1 MVGPGGI
8 DADHDGSPRLT
19 LGLTFSVALTVVTG
33 AMDAITFTRLGD
45 VFSSVM
51 TGNLVLLGVS
61 AGRADGAL
69 AVHVAVAVAG
79 FVGGVLLAGTITGPP
94 ARVAGRWPP
103 RVSAALAVEL
113 ALLAGFSAG
122 WAAGSGRPDGT
133 GQLVLLLLA
142 ATAMGVQT
150 GAVRAI
156 GITGLSTTYLTGT
169 LAGILATL
177 VTDGRLQRRSL
188 VILAALIVGA
198 AVAALLV
205 VHVPTAAP
213 ALPVALLLVVL
224 VGSVVV

>member
-1 MVGPGGI
+1 MAGPGGI
-8 DADHDGSPRLT
+8 DANRDGGPPLT

-33 AMDAITFTRLGD
+33 AMDAITFTRLGE

-69 AVHVAVAVAG
+69 AIHVAVAVAG
-79 FVGGVLLAGTITGPP
+79 FVGGVLLAGAITGPP
-94 ARVAGRWPP
+94 ARASGRWPP

-113 ALLAGFSAG
+113 ALLAGFFVG
-122 WAAGSGRPDGT
+122 WAVRGGRPDGT
-133 GQLVLLLLA
+133 VQVVLLLLA
-142 ATAMGVQT
+142 GTAMGVQT

-156 GITGLSTTYLTGT
+156 GISGLSTTYLTGT

-188 VILAALIVGA
+188 IILAALIVGA
-198 AVAALLV
+198 AVATLLV

-224 VGSVVV
+224 VGSRAV

>member
-1 MVGPGGI
+1 MAGPGGI
-8 DADHDGSPRLT
+8 DASRDGGPPLT

-33 AMDAITFTRLGD
+33 AMDAITFTRLGE

-61 AGRADGAL
+61 AGRADGDL

-79 FVGGVLLAGTITGPP
+79 FVGGVLLAGVITGPP
-94 ARVAGRWPP
+94 TRAAGRWPP

-113 ALLAGFSAG
+113 ALLAGFFAG
-122 WAAGSGRPDGT
+122 WAVRGGRPDGT
-133 GQLVLLLLA
+133 VQVVLLLLA

-156 GITGLSTTYLTGT
+156 GIGGLSTTYLTGT

-188 VILAALIVGA
+188 IILAALIVGA

-205 VHVPTAAP
+205 THVPTAAP

-224 VGSVVV
+224 VGSRAV

>member
-1 MVGPGGI
+1 MAGPGGI
-8 DADHDGSPRLT
+8 DADRDGGPPLT

-33 AMDAITFTRLGD
+33 AMDAITFTRLGE

-79 FVGGVLLAGTITGPP
+79 FVGGVLIAGVITGPP
-94 ARVAGRWPP
+94 ARAAGRWPP
-103 RVSAALAVEL
+103 RVSAALGVEL
-113 ALLAGFSAG
+113 ALLASFFVG
-122 WAAGSGRPDGT
+122 WAVRGGRPDGAV
-133 GQLVLLLLA
+133 QVVLLLLA
-142 ATAMGVQT
+142 AAAMGVQT

-156 GITGLSTTYLTGT
+156 GISGLSTTYLTGT

-188 VILAALIVGA
+188 IILAALIVGA

-224 VGSVVV
+224 IGSRVV